1 MIISTVERNG
11 NLEEKHDAHILP
23 SDIQWGMLQYKAQYR
38 SSLGNILLTADAIG
52 LTGLAFEGQ
61 RYSILDSDDTYEE
74 KETEIISDA
83 ARWLDVYFSGREP
96 DFTPPLHITGSQFQ
110 KEVCAIMRSIP
121 YGMTMSYR
129 EIAKTIATRQGSGR
143 MSARAVG
150 GAVGHN
156 RISIIIPCHRV
167 IGADGN
173 LTGYGGGIHRKI
185 RLLELEGVD
194 MSRLHI
200 PRKGTAL

>member
-1 MIISTVERNG
+1 MQYISHYNS
-11 NLEEKHDAHILP
+11 P
-23 SDIQWGMLQYKAQYR
+23 
-38 SSLGNILLTADAIG
+38 LGDILLAADDAG
-52 LTGLAFEGQ
+52 LTGLWFEGQ
-61 RYSILDSDDTYEE
+61 RYFALHLGREHEE
-74 KETEIISDA
+74 RELPVFSLA

-110 KEVCAIMRSIP
+110 KEVCAIMRPIP

-129 EIAKTIATRQGSGR
+129 EIAETIATRQGSGR

-200 PRKGTAL
+200 PRKGNAL